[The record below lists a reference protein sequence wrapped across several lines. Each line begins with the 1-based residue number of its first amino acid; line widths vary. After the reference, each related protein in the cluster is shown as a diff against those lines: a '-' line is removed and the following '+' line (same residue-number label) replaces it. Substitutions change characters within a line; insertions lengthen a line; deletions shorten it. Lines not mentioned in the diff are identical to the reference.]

1 MSRMLLAILSV
12 SWLAVLAS
20 AQFNG
25 FFDQMFGGHHQQ
37 HQQQQQQQQHAAGAA
52 QYAAQ
57 AEHGARPHLRAR
69 WG

>member
-12 SWLAVLAS
+12 SWLAALAS

-37 HQQQQQQQQHAAGAA
+37 HQQQQQQQHAAGAA

-57 AEHGARPHLRAR
+57 AEHGARPPLRANT
-69 WG
+69 G